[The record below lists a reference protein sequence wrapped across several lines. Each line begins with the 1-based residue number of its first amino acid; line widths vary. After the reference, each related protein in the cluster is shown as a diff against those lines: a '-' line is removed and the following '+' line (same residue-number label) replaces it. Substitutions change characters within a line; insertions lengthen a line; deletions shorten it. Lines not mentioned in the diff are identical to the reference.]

1 MLPSPQETADM
12 VTFTEE
18 NLKGKLVFVFV
29 LLFYLESCFIL
40 LA

>member
-1 MLPSPQETADM
+1 MLPSPQETVDM

-18 NLKGKLVFVFV
+18 NLKGNLVFV